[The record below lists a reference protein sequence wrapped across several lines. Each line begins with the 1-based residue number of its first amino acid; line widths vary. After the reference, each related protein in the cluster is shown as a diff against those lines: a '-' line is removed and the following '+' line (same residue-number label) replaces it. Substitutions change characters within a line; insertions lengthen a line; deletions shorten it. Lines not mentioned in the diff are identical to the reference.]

1 MPPSL
6 RATHFPRS
14 NQFFLTF
21 IAQFFM
27 VYDCATSGMKDCA
40 MTHRT
45 LLLTCLVACFA
56 LSCSTAT
63 NFLKGG
69 IHRDLDEGLTIVKLT
84 EDPNKYLNKEIVISV
99 RFYKKGDLPCPLG
112 EKYVNFILMDRVSY
126 ITLNKAWIK
135 KDKAGILDKLK
146 ETETIVMKARVF
158 AIDREK
164 DPNLEALEIAPE

>member
-1 MPPSL
+1 
-6 RATHFPRS
+6 
-14 NQFFLTF
+14 LTF
-21 IAQFFM
+21 VAQFFM

-45 LLLTCLVACFA
+45 LLLTTLVACFA
-56 LSCSTAT
+56 LSCSAAS

-69 IHRDLDEGLTIVKLT
+69 IHKDLDEDLTIVKLT
-84 EDPNKYLNKEIVISV
+84 ENPSKYLNKEIVISV

-112 EKYVNFILMDRVSY
+112 EDFVNFIVMDRVSY

-146 ETETIVMKARVF
+146 ETETVVMKARVF
-158 AIDREK
+158 AVDREK
-164 DPNLEALEIAPE
+164 DPNLEALEIVPE